1 MHHLQYWKGYLDIVC
16 KCLELIAI
24 ILIKQAHD
32 TRICN
37 IFFLELWLKT
47 APGDFCWWARSW
59 HCSFNLLAF
68 GPTRAGWED
77 LKEKA
82 TVSQNI
88 NNVCKDL
95 PGFLCTRTW
104 IFTSI
109 LGMKDAVP
117 SLFHFLTVTQGR
129 LEAGKKERIS
139 ITPLLRRWSYSHQLD
154 GKPTWQ
160 RCTANPQRS
169 KTFALSIKRP
179 SVNPIRGSSGLGWP
193 NLSAFPLLHDPLPP
207 HPRGL
212 RWRRQLHSKHATPLS

>member
-1 MHHLQYWKGYLDIVC
+1 M
-16 KCLELIAI
+16 IAI
-24 ILIKQAHD
+24 ILTKQAYD

-37 IFFLELWLKT
+37 IIFLELWLKT
-47 APGDFCWWARSW
+47 APGDFSWWARSW
-59 HCSFNLLAF
+59 HCSFNLPTF

-117 SLFHFLTVTQGR
+117 SLLHFLTATQGR

-139 ITPLLRRWSYSHQLD
+139 M
-154 GKPTWQ
+154 
-160 RCTANPQRS
+160 
-169 KTFALSIKRP
+169 
-179 SVNPIRGSSGLGWP
+179 
-193 NLSAFPLLHDPLPP
+193 
-207 HPRGL
+207 
-212 RWRRQLHSKHATPLS
+212 